1 MGILPRFCFR
11 RVDSPLLASYSS
23 NFAAIMMRDLFVLC
37 LVPLAVLS
45 TPMPYKDDG
54 YDKEYKGDSYDGDS
68 YTKDDGY
75 GKKLVCKPIY
85 DTVYKEYCESYY
97 DRICRT
103 THKEKCTDV
112 PYQHCDAVLTNQ
124 QKRKCFE
131 VEEVVCKLRED
142 VKYQTVQVGFT
153 VQKCNK
159 VRERVCDTVYDVT
172 SSTKEKNICI
182 NVHNPYCKHEEKTII
197 DRTCRTSTK
206 FDCPTEYGYGKDSYG
221 KGKDYKKPECHK
233 SSSTSCYDTPRTVIV
248 PKCSTTTDKVCETVH
263 QRYPDVSE
271 RQHCHNEDKKVCE
284 LEERTQPK
292 QVKKYVYTK
301 QCRKVPRKVCENADN
316 KSLVPSC
323 VSSMRKECTHTPTE
337 SCDDI
342 PKQHCFKVAQ
352 VINRCDETRQ
362 VPGPEPTYPEPTYPA
377 PKPTYQT
384 PEPTYPAP
392 QPLIRRARV

>member
-1 MGILPRFCFR
+1 MGIHSPTFLLPSGGIF
-11 RVDSPLLASYSS
+11 VTSS
-23 NFAAIMMRDLFVLC
+23 LNSCNIAVIMMRDLFVLC

-54 YDKEYKGDSYDGDS
+54 YDKDAYGGDGDS

-75 GKKLVCKPIY
+75 GKKLVCKPVY
-85 DTVYKEYCESYY
+85 DTIYKEYCENYY

-112 PYQHCDAVLTNQ
+112 PDHHCNAVPNNQ

-159 VRERVCDTVYDVT
+159 VQERVCDTVFDV
-172 SSTKEKNICI
+172 SSTIKEKSVCI

-206 FDCPTEYGYGKDSYG
+206 FDCPTEYGYGKDDYGKDSYG
-221 KGKDYKKPECHK
+221 KDDYGDDYGKDYKKPECHK
-233 SSSTSCYDTPRTVIV
+233 SSSASCYATPRTVIV
-248 PKCSTTTDKVCETVH
+248 PKCSTTSEKVCETVP

-271 RQHCHNEDKKVCE
+271 RQHCHNEDKKVCQ
-284 LEERTQPK
+284 LEESTQTTSPSS
-292 QVKKYVYTK
+292 
-301 QCRKVPRKVCENADN
+301 PRACPPCARSAPTTRWSPATRSPRSTATRSASRSRRRSA
-316 KSLVPSC
+316 KS
-323 VSSMRKECTHTPTE
+323 
-337 SCDDI
+337 
-342 PKQHCFKVAQ
+342 
-352 VINRCDETRQ
+352 
-362 VPGPEPTYPEPTYPA
+362 
-377 PKPTYQT
+377 
-384 PEPTYPAP
+384 
-392 QPLIRRARV
+392 IRRITPPPRRSTSGIFEEQNSQYVTE

>member
-1 MGILPRFCFR
+1 
-11 RVDSPLLASYSS
+11 
-23 NFAAIMMRDLFVLC
+23 MMRDLFVLC
-37 LVPLAVLS
+37 LVPLAVFA

-54 YDKEYKGDSYDGDS
+54 YDKGYDKDTYGGDGDS

-75 GKKLVCKPIY
+75 GKKLVCKPVY
-85 DTVYKEYCESYY
+85 DTVYKEYCENYY

-112 PYQHCDAVLTNQ
+112 PDQHCNAVLTNQ

-159 VRERVCDTVYDVT
+159 VQERVCDTVFDI
-172 SSTKEKNICI
+172 SSTTKEKSVCI

-221 KGKDYKKPECHK
+221 KDSYGEDYGKDSYGGDDYGKDSYGEDYGKDYKKPECHK
-233 SSSTSCYDTPRTVIV
+233 SASTSCYDTPRTVIV
-248 PKCSTTTDKVCETVH
+248 PKCSTTSEKVCETVP

-271 RQHCHNEDKKVCE
+271 RQHCHNEDKKVCQ

-323 VSSMRKECTHTPTE
+323 VPSVRKECTYHPVE
-337 SCDDI
+337 SCDEV
-342 PKQHCFKVAQ
+342 PKKHCYKVGKQ
-352 VINRCDETRQ
+352 VKKEKCEEYKED
-362 VPGPEPTYPEPTYPA
+362 YPA
-377 PKPTYQT
+377 PA
-384 PEPTYPAP
+384 PEY
-392 QPLIRRARV
+392 

>member
-1 MGILPRFCFR
+1 MGVLPRFCFR
-11 RVDSPLLASYSS
+11 RVDSPLLVSYYSDR
-23 NFAAIMMRDLFVLC
+23 AAIMMRDLFVLC

-54 YDKEYKGDSYDGDS
+54 YDREYKGDSYDGDS

-85 DTVYKEYCESYY
+85 DTVYKEDCESYY

-159 VRERVCDTVYDVT
+159 VQERVCDTVYDVT

-221 KGKDYKKPECHK
+221 KGEDYGEDYGKDYKKPECHK
-233 SSSTSCYDTPRTVIV
+233 SSSTSCYDTPRTVV
-248 PKCSTTTDKVCETVH
+248 LPKCSTTTDKVCETVH

-271 RQHCHNEDKKVCE
+271 RQHCHNEDKKVCQ

-323 VSSMRKECTHTPTE
+323 VPPVRKECTYHPAE
-337 SCDDI
+337 SCDEV
-342 PKQHCFKVAQ
+342 PKKHCYKVGKQ
-352 VINRCDETRQ
+352 VKKEKCE
-362 VPGPEPTYPEPTYPA
+362 EYKEEYPA
-377 PKPTYQT
+377 PA
-384 PEPTYPAP
+384 PEY
-392 QPLIRRARV
+392 

>member
-1 MGILPRFCFR
+1 MGIHPRFCIR
-11 RVDSPLLASYSS
+11 WVDSPILVSNFS

-54 YDKEYKGDSYDGDS
+54 YDKGYEKDSYGDDHGDS

-75 GKKLVCKPIY
+75 GKKLVCKPVY

-131 VEEVVCKLRED
+131 GEEVVCKLRED

-159 VRERVCDTVYDVT
+159 VQERVCDPVYDV
-172 SSTKEKNICI
+172 SSTTKEKSVCI

-221 KGKDYKKPECHK
+221 KGEDYGEDYGKDYKKPECHK

-271 RQHCHNEDKKVCE
+271 RQHCHNEDKKVCQ

-301 QCRKVPRKVCENADN
+301 QCRKVPRKVCENADS

-323 VSSMRKECTHTPTE
+323 VPSVRKECTYHPVE
-337 SCDDI
+337 SCDEV
-342 PKQHCFKVAQ
+342 PKKHCYKVGKQ
-352 VINRCDETRQ
+352 VKNEKCEEYEED
-362 VPGPEPTYPEPTYPA
+362 YPA
-377 PKPTYQT
+377 PA
-384 PEPTYPAP
+384 PEY
-392 QPLIRRARV
+392 

>member
-1 MGILPRFCFR
+1 MGILPRYCSR
-11 RVDSPLLASYSS
+11 RVDSPLIVSYFS

-159 VRERVCDTVYDVT
+159 VQERVCDTVYDVT

-221 KGKDYKKPECHK
+221 KGEDYGEDYGKDYKKPECHK

-271 RQHCHNEDKKVCE
+271 RQHCHNEDKKVCQ

-323 VSSMRKECTHTPTE
+323 VPSVRKECTYHPAE
-337 SCDDI
+337 SCDEV
-342 PKQHCFKVAQ
+342 PKKHCYKVGKQ
-352 VINRCDETRQ
+352 VKKEKCE
-362 VPGPEPTYPEPTYPA
+362 EYKEEYPA
-377 PKPTYQT
+377 PA
-384 PEPTYPAP
+384 PEY
-392 QPLIRRARV
+392 

>member
-1 MGILPRFCFR
+1 MG
-11 RVDSPLLASYSS
+11 
-23 NFAAIMMRDLFVLC
+23 
-37 LVPLAVLS
+37 
-45 TPMPYKDDG
+45 
-54 YDKEYKGDSYDGDS
+54 
-68 YTKDDGY
+68 KDDGY
-75 GKKLVCKPIY
+75 GKKLVCKPVY
-85 DTVYKEYCESYY
+85 DTIY
-97 DRICRT
+97 
-103 THKEKCTDV
+103 KEKCTDV
-112 PYQHCDAVLTNQ
+112 PDQHCNAVLTNQ

-159 VRERVCDTVYDVT
+159 VQERVCDTVYDVT

-221 KGKDYKKPECHK
+221 KGEDYGEDYGKDYKKPECHK

-271 RQHCHNEDKKVCE
+271 RQHCHNEDKKVCQ

-301 QCRKVPRKVCENADN
+301 QCRKVPSKVCENADN

-323 VSSMRKECTHTPTE
+323 VPSVRKECTYHPVE
-337 SCDDI
+337 SCDEV
-342 PKQHCFKVAQ
+342 PKKHCYRVGKQ
-352 VINRCDETRQ
+352 VKKEKCEEYKED
-362 VPGPEPTYPEPTYPA
+362 YPA
-377 PKPTYQT
+377 PA
-384 PEPTYPAP
+384 PEY
-392 QPLIRRARV
+392 

>member
-11 RVDSPLLASYSS
+11 RVESSLLVSNFS
-23 NFAAIMMRDLFVLC
+23 NFAVIMMRDLFVLC

-54 YDKEYKGDSYDGDS
+54 YDKGYEKDSYGDDGDS

-75 GKKLVCKPIY
+75 GKKLVCKPVY

-159 VRERVCDTVYDVT
+159 VQERVCDTVYDV
-172 SSTKEKNICI
+172 SSTTKEKTVCI

-221 KGKDYKKPECHK
+221 KGEDYGEDYGKDYKKPECHK

-271 RQHCHNEDKKVCE
+271 RQHCHNEDKKVCQ
-284 LEERTQPK
+284 LEERAQPK

-323 VSSMRKECTHTPTE
+323 VPSVRKECTYHPAE
-337 SCDDI
+337 SCDEV
-342 PKQHCFKVAQ
+342 PKKHCYKVGKQIKKEKCEEYKA
-352 VINRCDETRQ
+352 D
-362 VPGPEPTYPEPTYPA
+362 YPA
-377 PKPTYQT
+377 P
-384 PEPTYPAP
+384 AP
-392 QPLIRRARV
+392 GY

>member
-11 RVDSPLLASYSS
+11 RVDSTTLISKFS

-54 YDKEYKGDSYDGDS
+54 YDKGYEKDSYGDDGDS

-75 GKKLVCKPIY
+75 GKKLVCKPVY

-159 VRERVCDTVYDVT
+159 VQERVCDTVYDV
-172 SSTKEKNICI
+172 SSTTKEKSVCI

-221 KGKDYKKPECHK
+221 KGEDYGEDYGKDYKKPECHK
-233 SSSTSCYDTPRTVIV
+233 SSSTSRYDTPRTVIV
-248 PKCSTTTDKVCETVH
+248 PKCST
-263 QRYPDVSE
+263 
-271 RQHCHNEDKKVCE
+271 
-284 LEERTQPK
+284 
-292 QVKKYVYTK
+292 
-301 QCRKVPRKVCENADN
+301 VPRKVCENADN

-323 VSSMRKECTHTPTE
+323 VPSVRKECTYHPAE
-337 SCDDI
+337 SCDEV
-342 PKQHCFKVAQ
+342 PKKHCYKVGKQ
-352 VINRCDETRQ
+352 VKKEKCE
-362 VPGPEPTYPEPTYPA
+362 EYKEESPA
-377 PKPTYQT
+377 PA
-384 PEPTYPAP
+384 PEY
-392 QPLIRRARV
+392 

>member
-23 NFAAIMMRDLFVLC
+23 NFAVIMMRDLFVLC

-159 VRERVCDTVYDVT
+159 VQERVCDTVYDVT
-172 SSTKEKNICI
+172 S
-182 NVHNPYCKHEEKTII
+182 
-197 DRTCRTSTK
+197 STK

-221 KGKDYKKPECHK
+221 KGEDYGEDYGKDYKKPECHK

-248 PKCSTTTDKVCETVH
+248 PKCSTTTDKVCETCGI
-263 QRYPDVSE
+263 R
-271 RQHCHNEDKKVCE
+271 
-284 LEERTQPK
+284 
-292 QVKKYVYTK
+292 
-301 QCRKVPRKVCENADN
+301 A
-316 KSLVPSC
+316 SC
-323 VSSMRKECTHTPTE
+323 SPC
-337 SCDDI
+337 
-342 PKQHCFKVAQ
+342 
-352 VINRCDETRQ
+352 
-362 VPGPEPTYPEPTYPA
+362 
-377 PKPTYQT
+377 
-384 PEPTYPAP
+384 
-392 QPLIRRARV
+392 

>member
-1 MGILPRFCFR
+1 MGTLLRFCFR

-23 NFAAIMMRDLFVLC
+23 NFAVIMMRDLFVLC

-54 YDKEYKGDSYDGDS
+54 YDKDTYGGDGDS

-75 GKKLVCKPIY
+75 GKKLVCKPVY
-85 DTVYKEYCESYY
+85 DTIYKEYCENYY

-103 THKEKCTDV
+103 THQEKCTDV
-112 PYQHCDAVLTNQ
+112 PDQHCNAVLTNQ

-159 VRERVCDTVYDVT
+159 VQERVCDTVFDV
-172 SSTKEKNICI
+172 SSTIKEKSVCI

-197 DRTCRTSTK
+197 HRTCRTSTK

-221 KGKDYKKPECHK
+221 KDSYSKEDYGKDSYGKDDYGEDYGKDYKKPECHK

-248 PKCSTTTDKVCETVH
+248 PKCSTTSEKVCETVP

-271 RQHCHNEDKKVCE
+271 RQHCHNEDKKVCQ

-323 VSSMRKECTHTPTE
+323 VPSVRKECTYHPVE
-337 SCDDI
+337 SCDEV
-342 PKQHCFKVAQ
+342 PKKHCYRVGKQ
-352 VINRCDETRQ
+352 VKKEKCEEYKED
-362 VPGPEPTYPEPTYPA
+362 YPA
-377 PKPTYQT
+377 PA
-384 PEPTYPAP
+384 PEY
-392 QPLIRRARV
+392 

>member
-1 MGILPRFCFR
+1 
-11 RVDSPLLASYSS
+11 
-23 NFAAIMMRDLFVLC
+23 
-37 LVPLAVLS
+37 
-45 TPMPYKDDG
+45 MPYKDKG
-54 YDKEYKGDSYDGDS
+54 YEKDSYGDDHGDS

-75 GKKLVCKPIY
+75 GKKLVCKPVY

-159 VRERVCDTVYDVT
+159 VQERVCDTVYDVT
-172 SSTKEKNICI
+172 STTKEKNICI

-221 KGKDYKKPECHK
+221 KGEDYGEDYGKDYKKPECHK

-271 RQHCHNEDKKVCE
+271 RQHCHNEDKKVCQ

-323 VSSMRKECTHTPTE
+323 VPSVRKECTYHPME
-337 SCDDI
+337 SCDEI
-342 PKQHCFKVAQ
+342 PKKHCYKVGKQIKKEKCEEYKA
-352 VINRCDETRQ
+352 D
-362 VPGPEPTYPEPTYPA
+362 YPA
-377 PKPTYQT
+377 PA
-384 PEPTYPAP
+384 PEY
-392 QPLIRRARV
+392 

>member
-1 MGILPRFCFR
+1 MGTLPRFCSR
-11 RVDSPLLASYSS
+11 RVDSPLSVSYSS

-54 YDKEYKGDSYDGDS
+54 YDKDTYGGDGDS

-75 GKKLVCKPIY
+75 GKKLVCKPVY
-85 DTVYKEYCESYY
+85 DTIYKEYCENYY

-112 PYQHCDAVLTNQ
+112 PDQYCNAVLTNE

-159 VRERVCDTVYDVT
+159 VQERVCDTVYDVT

-182 NVHNPYCKHEEKTII
+182 HNPYCKHEEKTII

-221 KGKDYKKPECHK
+221 KGEDYGEDYGKDYKKPECHK

-248 PKCSTTTDKVCETVH
+248 PKCSTTTDKVCE
-263 QRYPDVSE
+263 
-271 RQHCHNEDKKVCE
+271 
-284 LEERTQPK
+284 
-292 QVKKYVYTK
+292 
-301 QCRKVPRKVCENADN
+301 NADN

-323 VSSMRKECTHTPTE
+323 VPSVRKECTYHPAE
-337 SCDDI
+337 SCDE
-342 PKQHCFKVAQ
+342 V
-352 VINRCDETRQ
+352 
-362 VPGPEPTYPEPTYPA
+362 
-377 PKPTYQT
+377 
-384 PEPTYPAP
+384 
-392 QPLIRRARV
+392 